1 MHNLQEIVQST
12 SDIKLLYIE
21 DNEEARISTLKLLS
35 EFFKDILVGEDGVD
49 GLKLFKNNEV
59 DLIISDI
66 NMPNLNGLD
75 MIEEIRKE
83 DKEIPVILLSAYSE
97 IEYFKRSI
105 SLGVD
110 GYLFKPLD
118 FEQFVELMYKI
129 IDKISTHKEL
139 EAKINFLQQYEEATN
154 DISIVS
160 KGDLEGRI
168 TYANDLFCNISQYTQ
183 EELIGEPHSIVRHP
197 DNKPS
202 IFKEMWKTIKDEK
215 REWKGI
221 IRNIR
226 KDGTS
231 YYVDALV
238 RPILDINGEIVEYI
252 AMRHDITEI
261 MSQKKLM
268 TDYIDAAIEP
278 AMVKIS
284 IEAYE
289 DLQNYYGRKFSV
301 EIVNS
306 LAKILQN
313 IFPKELDFENFYNLG
328 NGNYAFV
335 KDSAENMQY
344 IVERLH
350 DFQLK
355 VNNMNIKVGTI
366 AYDVSIL
373 LSISHANNVYENVK
387 YGMEQLKRNKENF
400 LLTNDLA
407 TTVHESAQENLKVLN
422 KVKIALEN
430 NKVISYF
437 QPIVDR
443 DRKIVK
449 YESLVRLIEE
459 DTKVLTPYFFLET
472 AKKGKYY
479 TQITSA
485 VLKNSFHILKSVETG
500 ISMNISAIDIEK
512 ESVCNEIYLLLEEY
526 RESAHRVVFELLE
539 DEDVKDFQQIK
550 NFISKVKSYGA
561 KIAIDDFGSG
571 YSNFERLLD
580 YEPDIIKIDGSLV
593 KNILSS
599 TFSVS
604 VIESVVSFA
613 KAQNMEVIAEYVENE
628 EIYFALMEL
637 GVDYFQGYY
646 FGKPER
652 I

>member
-66 NMPNLNGLD
+66 NMPNLNGFD

-485 VLKNSFHILKSVETG
+485 VLKNSFHILKSVETS